1 MLKLRIITA
10 VCMASLFVAM
20 LFLLPSLWFAI
31 AVLPLVMMGGWEW
44 SKLIKIRSTGA
55 RVIYLSALM
64 FIIFGICVWLGLPDN
79 FLAQQA
85 QNILIGTVALW
96 AIIFLWIQGYPSS
109 SILWS
114 PRPILALL
122 GLILLSVTW
131 LSVVTILLGD
141 HGRWGLLLGILIIVF
156 ADVGGF
162 VAGKLFGKHKLA
174 PLVSPG
180 KTWEGFVGVMG
191 FQVLLIIFLV
201 EYLPMEVSLLK
212 TAFLIF
218 SVALY
223 SIIGD
228 LFESMV
234 KRHSGVKD
242 SGSLLPGHGG
252 VLDRIDGVMAALPL
266 YALLLG
272 AWVS

>member
-10 VCMASLFVAM
+10 LCMASLFVAM

-44 SKLIKIRSTGA
+44 SKLIKIRSTVA
-55 RVIYLSALM
+55 RVMYLSALM
-64 FIIFGICVWLGLPDN
+64 FIIFGISVWLGLPDN

-85 QNILIGTVALW
+85 QNVLIGTVALW

-114 PRPILALL
+114 PRPVLALL

-141 HGRWGLLLGILIIVF
+141 HAQWGLMLGILIIVF

-180 KTWEGFVGVMG
+180 KTWEGFVGAMG
-191 FQVLLIIFLV
+191 LQVLLIVFIV
-201 EYLPMEVSLLK
+201 EYLPMEISLLK
-212 TAFLIF
+212 VAVLIF

-234 KRHSGVKD
+234 KRYSGVKD

-272 AWVS
+272 VWVS